1 MKMPINFTIITTGL
15 AIFSMFF
22 GAGNVIYPLS
32 LGQYAQDFNDIAIL
46 GFLITAVGVPFAGVI
61 AMTLFDGDYKQFFAR
76 IGRWPAFFVTAI
88 IMGLIGPFGALP
100 RCIALSFSTTSSYLP
115 DVSLPLF
122 SAISCLL
129 IFLFTMRRSSVVEI
143 LGSVLTPFLLGAL
156 AVIIIKGLWVSPA
169 AQAVDHQ
176 HMTVFWE
183 GIKQGYQTMDLLGS
197 FFFSSVVLVC
207 LKKELPEKEG
217 PQQSLL
223 FSLALKASLVGAF
236 LLSLTYIGFSYVAA
250 FHSEQLSAAH
260 ADELIRQ
267 IAVTVLGAHAG
278 IIVCL
283 AVALACLT
291 TAIALCAVFAEYIH
305 EEISGGKMSYG
316 VALVIT
322 LLIAFAISTLNFT
335 AIIALLAPILEI
347 CYPALITLTLL
358 NILYKL
364 YRFKPVQIPVFTVFA
379 LSLVYHF
386 AG

>member
-1 MKMPINFTIITTGL
+1 MKMPINFTILTTGM

-32 LGQYAQDFNDIAIL
+32 LGQYAQDYNYIAIL

-61 AMTLFDGDYKQFFAR
+61 AMTLFNGDYKQFFAR
-76 IGRWPAFFVTAI
+76 LGTWPGFAVAAV

-100 RCIALSFSTTSSYLP
+100 RCIALAFSTTSSYLP
-115 DVSLPLF
+115 GISLPLF
-122 SAISCLL
+122 SGISCLL
-129 IFLFTMRRSSVVEI
+129 IFLFTIKRSSLVEI

-169 AQAVDHQ
+169 SQAADHQ
-176 HMTVFWE
+176 HITVFME

-197 FFFSSVVLVC
+197 FFFSSVVLIC
-207 LKKELPEKEG
+207 LKRELPKREG
-217 PQQSLL
+217 LHYSLL

-250 FHSEQLSAAH
+250 FHSEQLSAVH

-267 IAVTVLGAHAG
+267 IAVTVLGEHAG

-335 AIIALLAPILEI
+335 AIISLLAPVLEI

-379 LSLVYHF
+379 LSLVYHL